1 MKVSN
6 HEEEGLTMLVRTIRI
21 ASLVPL
27 LLATLLS
34 PDALAGPGT
43 LKGNWTFTIDLG
55 VAVFPG
61 VEVKFTSKG
70 QCTMYFGS
78 EIACAYRE
86 DQELFSIAVEISAD
100 RSPNGLPQ
108 TWVLR
113 GSRAQKM
120 VHGTL
125 WAISDVSDDS
135 DFGVQTLETTFTGT
149 RDK

>member
-1 MKVSN
+1 
-6 HEEEGLTMLVRTIRI
+6 MLVRTIRI

-34 PDALAGPGT
+34 TDALAGPGT
-43 LKGNWTFTIDLG
+43 LKGNWTFTMDVGVVVIPG
-55 VAVFPG
+55 VAV
-61 VEVKFTSKG
+61 KFSSKG
-70 QCTMYFGS
+70 QCSMLS
-78 EIACAYRE
+78 LPVEIACAYRE
-86 DQELFSIAVEISAD
+86 DQELFSIAVEVPAD
-100 RSPNGLPQ
+100 LSPNGSSQ

-125 WAISDVSDDS
+125 WVITEVPDDS
-135 DFGVQTLETTFTGT
+135 DFGVQTLEATFTGT